1 MFVILM
7 VLLVIISILLTV
19 VILMQAS
26 KGVGLSGAFG
36 GGGGMGAMLGVRKT
50 SDILARTTWIL
61 AVSLIVLI
69 LIVNLFFLPR
79 GEIRESVL
87 ERSASEVPVQQPQAP
102 AQQPAQPPGK

>member
-69 LIVNLFFLPR
+69 LMVNLFFLPR
-79 GEIRESVL
+79 GEVRESVL
-87 ERSASEVPVQQPQAP
+87 EKSATQVPVQPQAP
-102 AQQPAQPPGK
+102 AQQPAQSPGQ

>member
-7 VLLVIISILLTV
+7 VLLVIISIMLTV

-69 LIVNLFFLPR
+69 LMVNLFFLPR
-79 GEIRESVL
+79 GEVRESVL
-87 ERSASEVPVQQPQAP
+87 ERSASEVPVQPQAP
-102 AQQPAQPPGK
+102 APQPAQPPGK